1 MKILHLEDNVQ
12 DAELAA
18 ELLKNQL
25 PGVAVTLVKNRKDFL
40 SALLRDRFD
49 IILADCNLP
58 DFSGQEALKLALEH
72 RPEVPF
78 IFLSGAVGEDTAIEL
93 VRLGAADYLLKDRM
107 QRLPH
112 AIQRAQKDSE
122 ERLQRYYAE
131 ELIREQAELIEKT
144 RDGIVVTDL
153 SYGILS
159 WNSGAAGIFGW
170 SADEAIGQ
178 NALALFGGGLQSSA
192 VALEKHLAT
201 GQEWRGELS
210 VTNKSGKEI
219 LIDIRVTLIRDP
231 LGQPKSCLSIITDI
245 TERRKLEEQ
254 FLRAQRLES
263 MGMLATGLAH
273 DLNNALAPILMAEEI
288 LRTRL
293 SDPGDLKL
301 LELIGRSGQRSAA
314 MVRQIVSFASGDA
327 REKVLIQIKHLL
339 NDIQQLMQ
347 ETFPK
352 SIRLEFEVPAGLWT
366 VQGSPSQLHQLMV
379 NLCIN
384 ARDVM
389 PRGGTLRLVARNQM
403 LSEEAAREFPDAT
416 PGPFVVLEVS
426 DTGAGIPAFVIEHI
440 WQPFFAAKNEGRG
453 LGLGLSTVRGIAVSH
468 NGFVSVSSEM
478 GHGST
483 FRVFLPA
490 TETVA
495 TGGAASSS
503 LPPFVMR
510 GTGELVLVVDDEE
523 GIRESVGAVLRQNGY
538 RPLITSDGIEALAQY
553 AGRIQ
558 EISLVISDLDMP
570 GLGGVA
576 FSKAILRLSPTT
588 KILFI
593 SGAIEQPPSTAGAAF
608 LGKPFSGETLLR
620 KAQQLMHAKKEA

>member
-1 MKILHLEDNVQ
+1 MKILHLEDNGH
-12 DAELAA
+12 DAALAA
-18 ELLKNQL
+18 ELLRNQL
-25 PGVAVTLVKNRKDFL
+25 PAVTVTLVKNRKDFL
-40 SALLRDRFD
+40 GALLRERFD
-49 IILADCNLP
+49 VILADCDLP
-58 DFSGQEALKLALEH
+58 DFSGGDALKLALEH

-78 IFLSGAVGEDTAIEL
+78 IFLSGAVGEDTAIDL
-93 VRLGAADYLLKDRM
+93 VRQGAADYLIKDRM

-112 AIQRAQKDSE
+112 AIQRARKDAE

-153 SYGILS
+153 SYGIVS
-159 WNSGAAGIFGW
+159 WNAGAQGIFGW
-170 SADEAIGQ
+170 TADEAIGQ

-201 GQEWRGELS
+201 GQEWRGELA

-288 LRTRL
+288 LRTRVT
-293 SDPGDLKL
+293 DPGDLKL

-314 MVRQIVSFASGDA
+314 MVRQIVSFASGDT
-327 REKVLIQIKHLL
+327 REKVLIQAKHLL
-339 NDIQQLMQ
+339 SDILQLMQ

-352 SIRLEFEVPAGLWT
+352 SIRLESEIPTGLWT
-366 VQGSPSQLHQLMV
+366 VQGSPSQLHQMMV

-403 LSEEAAREFPDAT
+403 LTEEAARAFPDAT

-426 DTGAGIPAFVIEHI
+426 DTGAGIPAYVIEHI
-440 WQPFFAAKNEGRG
+440 WQPFFSAKNEGRG

-490 TETVA
+490 TDTVA
-495 TGGAASSS
+495 TDGPATGST
-503 LPPFVMR
+503 PPFVTR

-593 SGAIEQPPSTAGAAF
+593 SGAIEQPPSIAGAAF
-608 LGKPFSGETLLR
+608 LGKPFTGETLLR
-620 KAQQLMHAKKEA
+620 KAQGLLHAKKE

>member
-12 DAELAA
+12 DAELVV
-18 ELLKNQL
+18 ELLKTHL
-25 PGVAVTLVKNRKDFL
+25 PGAAVTVVRNRKDFL
-40 SALLRDRFD
+40 NALIHDGFD
-49 IILADCNLP
+49 LILADFDLP
-58 DFSGQEALKLALEH
+58 DFSGQAALKLAFEH
-72 RPEVPF
+72 RPDLPF

-93 VRLGAADYLLKDRM
+93 VRQGAADYLLKDRM

-112 AIQRAQKDSE
+112 AIQRAQKDAE
-122 ERLQRYYAE
+122 DRLQRYYAE

-153 SYGILS
+153 AYSILS
-159 WNSGAAGIFGW
+159 WNPGAAGIFGW

-178 NALALFGGGLQSSA
+178 NALKLFGAGLESSA
-192 VALEKHLAT
+192 MAMEKHLAT
-201 GQEWRGELS
+201 GEEWRGEIG
-210 VTNKSGKEI
+210 VTSKAGKEI
-219 LIDIRVTLIRDP
+219 LVEIRVTLIRDP
-231 LGQPKSCLSIITDI
+231 LGQPKSCLSIINDI

-263 MGMLATGLAH
+263 LGMLATGLAH
-273 DLNNALAPILMAEEI
+273 DLNNALAPIMMADAI
-288 LRTRL
+288 LRTRVT
-293 SDPGDLKL
+293 DPGDLKL

-314 MVRQIVSFASGDA
+314 MVRQIVSFASGDT
-327 REKVLIQIKHLL
+327 REKVLIQAKHLL

-352 SIRLEFEVPAGLWT
+352 SIRLESDIPAGLWT
-366 VQGSPSQLHQLMV
+366 VQGSPSQLHQMMV

-384 ARDVM
+384 ARDAM
-389 PRGGTLRLVARNQM
+389 PRGGTLRLVARNQI
-403 LSEEAAREFPDAT
+403 LTDEEARPFPDAT
-416 PGPFVVLEVS
+416 PGPFVVFEVS
-426 DTGAGIPAFVIEHI
+426 DSGAGIPAFVIEHI

-453 LGLGLSTVRGIAVSH
+453 IGLGLSTVRGIVVSH
-468 NGFVSVSSEM
+468 NGFVTVTSQM

-490 TETVA
+490 AETLS
-495 TGGAASSS
+495 TGGSASSS
-503 LPPFVMR
+503 TPPFVIR

-553 AGRIQ
+553 SGRLP
-558 EISLVISDLDMP
+558 EISLIISDLDMP

-593 SGAIEQPPSTAGAAF
+593 SGAIEQPESTAGTAF
-608 LGKPFSGETLLR
+608 LGKPFTGETLLLKVQELLR
-620 KAQQLMHAKKEA
+620 AKQE